1 MLYLIWIFKV
11 QHLLRILIGSIFIQS
26 NACFLKTC
34 LILLSSNMVFV
45 ENFELDFPGLLREN
59 FQDCSR
65 SNITVYKSFALFSTV
80 SCISLFHFRLLHR
93 FWSLYTLY
101 QGSTDSFQTQ
111 KVRQLTGP
119 WTFRLTKTF
128 TQTVTDTD
136 GQWSCNHFGSQFE
149 TLKCP
154 SIVFLKPLLFS
165 SFIQFTK
172 FCSKKFP
179 FWVLWMTATRL
190 NGITSTGFT
199 GHPNTFRQP
208 KSRKS

>member
-1 MLYLIWIFKV
+1 MSPIASSTYALSYVDFKSETV
-11 QHLLRILIGSIFIQS
+11 DEKSDWFKCYPTKWLLFENLPNPSFIKYGVRRKFWARFSRTSSREFSRLFAVEQS
-26 NACFLKTC
+26 PLKKAAHH
-34 LILLSSNMVFV
+34 SYV
-45 ENFELDFPGLLREN
+45 
-59 FQDCSR
+59 
-65 SNITVYKSFALFSTV
+65 STI

-101 QGSTDSFQTQ
+101 QGSLDNFQTQ
-111 KVRQLTGP
+111 KVRQLTIRGR
-119 WTFRLTKTF
+119 F
-128 TQTVTDTD
+128 D
-136 GQWSCNHFGSQFE
+136 GQWSCNHSGSQFE

-190 NGITSTGFT
+190 NGTTSTGFT
-199 GHPNTFRQP
+199 GQPNTFRQP